1 MTGIDTKVCET
12 YSPVRMWLVEVE
24 AVEVEEAG
32 TARTRADSCCQLDS
46 ELPAQVVEVEVHIGH
61 TLRAYR
67 TADNIHQRRVHK
79 QEHFAA
85 AEGGVD
91 TDRK

>member
-1 MTGIDTKVCET
+1 VTGTDTTVCET
-12 YSPVRMWLVEVE
+12 HSPVRMWLVEAE

-32 TARTRADSCCQLDS
+32 TARTRADSCCLLNS
-46 ELPAQVVEVEVHIGH
+46 GLPAQAVDVHIGH
-61 TLRAYR
+61 TLRAYH
-67 TADNIHQRRVHK
+67 TADNIHRRQVHM

-85 AEGGVD
+85 AEGAVD